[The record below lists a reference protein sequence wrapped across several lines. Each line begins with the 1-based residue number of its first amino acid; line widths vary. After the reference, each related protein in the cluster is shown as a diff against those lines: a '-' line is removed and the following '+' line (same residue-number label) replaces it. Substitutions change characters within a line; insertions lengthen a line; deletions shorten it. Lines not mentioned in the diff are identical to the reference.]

1 MFQIIADDRHPL
13 CSILIDHDDSSL
25 SLLCNLQQFLTNAGI
40 KGSANDN
47 KMGVAIFQ
55 TLHLFV
61 IINGEALFSVYPLIF
76 YTANLLYG
84 IIHIIGG
91 LGCDMVAYKATF
103 FRNM

>member
-1 MFQIIADDRHPL
+1 MFHIIADDRHSL
-13 CSILIDHDDSSL
+13 HSILIDHDDGGL
-25 SLLCNLQQFLTNAGI
+25 SLLCHLQQLLADAGI
-40 KGSANDN
+40 EGSTNDD

-91 LGCDMVAYKATF
+91 LGSDMVAYKATF
-103 FRNM
+103 I